1 MSVSFSLYNSNAR
14 NYTEAAIDR
23 FRVDEFEVLT
33 NTDKIVVKDEPD
45 FMVFPNPFNESFV
58 LKFNN
63 SIESGLVKVY
73 DISGRLVETVE
84 ISNHSDQ
91 INLGLGWNPGIY
103 FVNKNGKT
111 VKLVKTK

>member
-1 MSVSFSLYNSNAR
+1 MYNSNAR

-33 NTDKIVVKDEPD
+33 NTDKIVVKDELD

-63 SIESGLVKVY
+63 SIESGLVKVF
-73 DISGRLVETVE
+73 DISGRLIETVE
-84 ISNHSDQ
+84 ISNHTNQ
-91 INLGLGWNPGIY
+91 INLGLRWNAGIY

-111 VKLVKTK
+111 AKIVKTK